1 MSKPEIY
8 AIDYGTSNSLLNG
21 ASKNQIFS
29 DVPIDPKSDEPS
41 ILKSIIYA
49 ADNKDW
55 IFGANAIGQY
65 IENPA
70 HGRIF
75 KSLKRFLPDPSF
87 KGTTVHNQFMS
98 VADLVAKQLRYMRE
112 NANEHFGVDVRR
124 VVMGCPAVFSEN
136 EEANQC
142 AFDRLELAS
151 KAAGFDE
158 IEFCPEPIAAAY
170 RFRSQLSEE
179 KMVAVADFGGGT
191 SDFTILKMGPER
203 FQQKDVLALGGVS
216 IAGDKYDSA
225 IMKDIVSPHFGS
237 EITYRRPMSKNQLS
251 FPKALVRKMCSPAD
265 MVMLNRS
272 TVLDYLKEAQRF
284 ISNDDDAYKIDQLLV
299 LIEDRQGYALF
310 KEIEEAKISLSENEL
325 VPLEYHYPMSD
336 VGESVEK
343 KQFEDASADF
353 THRILRCLD
362 ETLVKA
368 GLESQ
373 DIDIVCLTGG
383 TSHIPSLRLGLEQ
396 RFGDKLQLS
405 KQFHSVAHGLADRA
419 QSLL

>member
-1 MSKPEIY
+1 
-8 AIDYGTSNSLLNG
+8 
-21 ASKNQIFS
+21 
-29 DVPIDPKSDEPS
+29 
-41 ILKSIIYA
+41 
-49 ADNKDW
+49 
-55 IFGANAIGQY
+55 
-65 IENPA
+65 
-70 HGRIF
+70 
-75 KSLKRFLPDPSF
+75 
-87 KGTTVHNQFMS
+87 
-98 VADLVAKQLRYMRE
+98 
-112 NANEHFGVDVRR
+112 
-124 VVMGCPAVFSEN
+124 
-136 EEANQC
+136 
-142 AFDRLELAS
+142 
-151 KAAGFDE
+151 
-158 IEFCPEPIAAAY
+158 
-170 RFRSQLSEE
+170 
-179 KMVAVADFGGGT
+179 
-191 SDFTILKMGPER
+191 
-203 FQQKDVLALGGVS
+203 
-216 IAGDKYDSA
+216 
-225 IMKDIVSPHFGS
+225 
-237 EITYRRPMSKNQLS
+237 MSKNQLS

-325 VPLEYHYPMSD
+325 VPLEYYYPMID
-336 VGESVEK
+336 VVESVEK